1 MALFRGRPLAVSR
14 RRVIIKSPLTEGVR
28 PLLSGGAYNFAR
40 WRLNNRKSFSRNVL
54 RDAPA
59 LAPPRRNSSRRR
71 FFFQGC
77 RICFS
82 GCPSSRRTPPSGVF
96 CFLDAPPSNRD
107 EFQRSKSLTILT
119 VPPNT
124 PRLPVYSPL
133 SRLKF
138 GGKAGKIRSA
148 ALDKPRQ
155 YAKIKKNLPSAR
167 NLGALSPPRLAVDR
181 SSRRA
186 AFPNVFGSVSRRLK
200 MKRL

>member
-59 LAPPRRNSSRRR
+59 FAPPRRNSSRRR
-71 FFFQGC
+71 FLFQGC

-82 GCPSSRRTPPSGVF
+82 GCPLRLSNAAVKGF
-96 CFLDAPPSNRD
+96 CFLDAPPLNRD
-107 EFQRSKSLTILT
+107 KFQAPKNLTILT
-119 VPPNT
+119 IPPNT
-124 PRLPVYSPL
+124 PFLPAYLPL

-148 ALDKPRQ
+148 ALDKRRQ
-155 YAKIKKNLPSAR
+155 YAKIKKICRRRKSLAP
-167 NLGALSPPRLAVDR
+167 LSPPRLAVDR
-181 SSRRA
+181 SGRRA
-186 AFPNVFGSVSRRLK
+186 AVRLSGAFRDDQK
-200 MKRL
+200 

>member
-1 MALFRGRPLAVSR
+1 MALFRRRPLAISR

-59 LAPPRRNSSRRR
+59 FAPPRRNSSRRR
-71 FFFQGC
+71 FLFQGC

-82 GCPSSRRTPPSGVF
+82 GCPLRLSNAAVKGF
-96 CFLDAPPSNRD
+96 CFLAPRVES
-107 EFQRSKSLTILT
+107 EIGSTTLTILSII
-119 VPPNT
+119 PLRRFN
-124 PRLPVYSPL
+124 LPL

-155 YAKIKKNLPSAR
+155 YAKIKKILPSAR
-167 NLGALSPPRLAVDR
+167 NLGALSLLLVSPSTVRVDAPPP
-181 SSRRA
+181 SNIG
-186 AFPNVFGSVSRRLK
+186 AFRDD
-200 MKRL
+200 